1 MKVLLFDIL
10 CPTFP
15 GEGSEVV
22 DELYLLPIYAQ
33 ADEAFLPPNIIGGIL
48 YCLRVVIHVR
58 NGHSLEGY
66 AKFLRVPLMV
76 KCL

>member
-1 MKVLLFDIL
+1 MKVLLFVII

-15 GEGSEVV
+15 GGCSEVV
-22 DELYLLPIYAQ
+22 DEFSLLPIYSQ
-33 ADEAFLPPNIIGGIL
+33 ADEDFLPPDIIGGIL
-48 YCLRVVIHVR
+48 YCLLVVIHVR
-58 NGHSLEGY
+58 NGQSLEGS